1 MMTLW
6 KLAENYTKKKYHL
19 TFSVKICYNRYDN
32 YRRNLQKWMVNM
44 YNEGELIVY
53 GASGVCRVGEK
64 TQMDGRDYLMLHP
77 VYQKETIYMP
87 LFSDKIFTRPVITRD
102 AAEELICSVI
112 NMTAEPVYE
121 SKVQLLSQR
130 YEKVLKTYQCNELM
144 YLVMSIYN
152 KRVAAEKNRR
162 KLGMVDE
169 RFLKKAEDLLYGEL
183 AVALEIPREKVPEY
197 IKLRVEIIE
206 KNK

>member
-1 MMTLW
+1 
-6 KLAENYTKKKYHL
+6 
-19 TFSVKICYNRYDN
+19 
-32 YRRNLQKWMVNM
+32 MVNM

-64 TQMDGRDYLMLHP
+64 TQMDGKDYLMLHP
-77 VYQKETIYMP
+77 VYQRETIYMP
-87 LFSDKIFTRPVITRD
+87 LFSDKIFTRPVITRE

-130 YEKVLKTYQCNELM
+130 YDKVLKTYQCHELM

-162 KLGMVDE
+162 KLGLVDE

-183 AVALEIPREKVPEY
+183 AVALGIPREKVPEY
-197 IKLRVEIIE
+197 IKLRVELIE